1 MFFGTAGTGTRG
13 GWGADAVL
21 QTCHKVVETPNSG
34 KPTDR
39 LPGKVVTV
47 HELRTSRRH
56 GAALGINLAQR
67 PLSFTMQ
74 NNKQGHPTSTVFGA
88 RMGFALSRWLFGNL
102 PFDVSE
108 EMLQEVF
115 AAVGPI
121 KSIRFPRDPAGKP
134 KGFGFCEFYD
144 PFAAESAVRNLNG
157 HEVSGRQLRVSYAE
171 ENFQKDPEARREERP
186 NPRERRTV
194 ERGMQQGTGV
204 TGPNLPC
211 PADRHPSGPMG
222 PPPGKPVG
230 VAMTS
235 AVAATMSS
243 WLGAP
248 QAPGPA
254 QTHVN
259 NVLGGM
265 SALQLFELMSQMRA
279 LIQQNPA
286 QARQTLI
293 TNPQLTKAL
302 FQAQILLGM
311 VQPPPAQQAAPQP
324 VPAPAV
330 AQQLPGHGQP
340 TVILSAPNMAFAGL
354 LPGYHGP
361 PAIVQVAQPAADL
374 QNRQVYAI
382 QASAPQPQPHL
393 ALAPQPV
400 MQPTSM
406 QHMMAPAVQPAVQP
420 VMQPA
425 PAPAPAAALPTDQ
438 QALLAQVISMTP
450 EQIDA
455 LPEVTRQQVLQVKQ
469 LLMSQAVQ

>member
-1 MFFGTAGTGTRG
+1 
-13 GWGADAVL
+13 
-21 QTCHKVVETPNSG
+21 
-34 KPTDR
+34 
-39 LPGKVVTV
+39 
-47 HELRTSRRH
+47 
-56 GAALGINLAQR
+56 
-67 PLSFTMQ
+67 MQ
-74 NNKQGHPTSTVFGA
+74 NNKQGHPTSTVFV
-88 RMGFALSRWLFGNL
+88 GNL

-194 ERGMQQGTGV
+194 ER
-204 TGPNLPC
+204 
-211 PADRHPSGPMG
+211 DRHPSGPMG

-243 WLGAP
+243 WLGGP